1 MSLLS
6 LLAAPRPPPTTTNSS
21 CFSVNS
27 STPTMAFRILAT
39 CSLCFLTS
47 PPCAFHLTH
56 SILPHWLLFNS
67 SYMLDTFPFQGFV
80 LATHS
85 AWNALSPY
93 IHVGSHSRLLKA
105 LCTSHHLN
113 EGCFDDPEVH
123 SFKPCPST
131 PNPFFP
137 HPLYHL
143 FYRPYNHQHY

>member
-6 LLAAPRPPPTTTNSS
+6 LLSTPASTNTS
-21 CFSVNS
+21 CFSMNS

-47 PPCAFHLTH
+47 PPGAFHLTH
-56 SILPHWLLFNS
+56 SFPPTLASFQFLLHAGHIPIS
-67 SYMLDTFPFQGFV
+67 RLCSGC
-80 LATHS
+80 S

-93 IHVGSHSRLLKA
+93 IHVDSRSRLLKA
-105 LCTSHHLN
+105 LCTSHHLK
-113 EGCFDDPEVH
+113 EGCFDDPEIH
-123 SFKPCPST
+123 SFNPCPST

-143 FYRPYNHQHY
+143 FYRPYNHQRY